1 MSFPNSVNYGWP
13 AGFPGAW
20 ATDNPRRFKVAGP
33 DGFRAGAGGVTVAA
47 FGWVQ
52 ADGASVLNTGTGTP
66 GGFVCRTQQGVLT
79 QYLQEASMTV
89 PEGFM
94 LALAE
99 GGDVFALSTT
109 QATSGQAVYAALATG
124 AISTGS
130 AGAAPTGTVETG
142 WVVARGGAAGSPII
156 LSGPLA
162 ATNSGN

>member
-1 MSFPNSVNYGWP
+1 
-13 AGFPGAW
+13 
-20 ATDNPRRFKVAGP
+20 
-33 DGFRAGAGGVTVAA
+33 
-47 FGWVQ
+47 
-52 ADGASVLNTGTGTP
+52 
-66 GGFVCRTQQGVLT
+66 FVCRTQQGVLT

-109 QATSGQAVYAALATG
+109 QATSGQAVYATLATG
-124 AISTGS
+124 AISTGA

-156 LSGPLA
+156 LSGPLS

>member
-20 ATDNPRRFKVAGP
+20 ATGNPRRLKVAGP
-33 DGFRAGAGGVTVAA
+33 NGFRAGVGGVTVAA
-47 FGWVQ
+47 FAWVQ
-52 ADGASVLNTGTGTP
+52 TDGVSVLNTGTGAP
-66 GGFVCRTQQGVLT
+66 DGFVCRSQQGVFT
-79 QYLQEASMTV
+79 QYLQEASMSV

-124 AISTGS
+124 AISTGA

-156 LSGPLA
+156 LSGPLS
-162 ATNSGN
+162 ATTSGN